1 VKLYK
6 ENAGQ
11 IVQHIFYVMTLIR
24 INIQNKKNNTPTIN
38 RVMKPKIDHLKQT
51 LDFSLSDF
59 LNKINRMKPKIGSMK
74 LINPVKN
81 IGFLAIFLTCFLS
94 ILLPH
99 SIHIV
104 AFLSITAPQ

>member
-1 VKLYK
+1 
-6 ENAGQ
+6 
-11 IVQHIFYVMTLIR
+11 MTLIR
-24 INIQNKKNNTPTIN
+24 MYIQKKKNNTPIIN

-59 LNKINRMKPKIGSMK
+59 LNKINRMKPKTGSMK
-74 LINPVKN
+74 LISPVKN
-81 IGFLAIFLTCFLS
+81 IGLLAIFLICILS

-104 AFLSITAPQ
+104 ALLSITAPQ